1 MDGEREARAADL
13 PLVTA
18 PAAVKHVSA
27 ITGLALV
34 TVLAFLPVLRN
45 DFVNWDDPAVILH
58 NQQLAA
64 SHVVGWAFTT
74 TLIGHYQPLAWLAW
88 SAIKIL
94 FGLNAQA
101 FHAISLFGH
110 LVNGILIYMVAWRLT
125 TLAGLDPRTRR
136 IAAVVAALAF
146 AVHPVRVEAVAWASA
161 FPYVLSLAPL
171 LLAFLLYLDHG
182 SSKEPSRSAAWL
194 SLAIGLYAVSLLARA
209 GAIGFPLVLLA
220 VDVYPLRRRINGRV
234 LLEKL
239 PFIVVAVTAAVIES
253 GAREIAPLQDVSIGA
268 RLTMAA
274 TSPFIYLGRTV
285 FPVRLSPMDAVPIS
299 PTLDWVRL
307 GLGVTGLAAIAS
319 VVWRLRR
326 RWPALAVV
334 LIAYV
339 VFLAPVMGLTPSGL
353 QATADRYMYLA
364 GVVVSLLVGIAVAR
378 VWPRNRFAIVSPFA
392 AVTVIGMLSGLT
404 WNQTR
409 WWHDSITLWTRAA
422 DLDPRNDIATYNL
435 AIALAEAGREDEAMG
450 RYEQT
455 RRIVPDQPLARK
467 NLSALQARRAEREGD
482 RLVDAGHPDE
492 AEQEY
497 SRALALDST
506 RLHARAARGI
516 LLTRLGKAA
525 EAAADLRAVYD
536 ADVQDAPV
544 INALAFALIET
555 GRPAEAATVLK
566 GGVRR
571 YPDDVNLA
579 HNLARLLAT
588 APDPRVRD
596 ASLALQLALRVRDR
610 TGGGDPRALDTLAAA
625 YAAAGKVDLARDI
638 VTQALARAR
647 QLGDA
652 DLAAAIAA
660 HARQFTSRK

>member
-1 MDGEREARAADL
+1 MTRARAAHP
-13 PLVTA
+13 PLVASGAT
-18 PAAVKHVSA
+18 VKHVSA
-27 ITGLALV
+27 IAGLVLV
-34 TVLAFLPVLRN
+34 TVLAFLPVLGN

-64 SHVVGWAFTT
+64 PHVVAWAFTT

-88 SAIKIL
+88 SAMKSL
-94 FGLNAQA
+94 FGLNARA

-125 TLAGLDPRTRR
+125 ALAGLDGRTGRVA
-136 IAAVVAALAF
+136 AAVTAVAF

-171 LLAFLLYLDHG
+171 LLAFLLYLEHG
-182 SSKEPSRSAAWL
+182 SCTAPSRSAGWL
-194 SLAIGLYAVSLLARA
+194 SLAIGAYSVSLLARA
-209 GAIGFPLVLLA
+209 SAIGFPLVLLA

-239 PFIVVAVTAAVIES
+239 PIILIALAAAVTES
-253 GAREIAPLQDVSIGA
+253 HAREVASLQDVGIGA

-299 PTLDWVRL
+299 PTLDWVQL
-307 GLGVTGLAAIAS
+307 GLGVAGLAAIAS

-334 LIAYV
+334 SIAYV

-364 GVVVSLLVGIAVAR
+364 GVAVSLLVGIAVAR
-378 VWPRNRFAIVSPFA
+378 VWPRNRFAMVSLLA
-392 AVTVIGMLSGLT
+392 AVAVIGTLSGLT
-404 WNQTR
+404 WSQTR
-409 WWHDSITLWTRAA
+409 WWRDSIALWTRAA

-435 AIALAEAGREDEAMG
+435 AIALAEAGREDEATG

-455 RRIVPDQPLARK
+455 LRIVPDHTLARQH
-467 NLSALQARRAEREGD
+467 LIGLQAAQAEHEGD
-482 RLVDAGHPDE
+482 RLAGAGRLVE
-492 AEQEY
+492 AEQTY
-497 SRALALDST
+497 ARALILDGK
-506 RLHARAARGI
+506 RLHARAAHGI
-516 LLTRLGKAA
+516 VLMRLGRAT
-525 EAAADLRAVYD
+525 EATADLSAAYD
-536 ADVQDAPV
+536 ADVRDATV
-544 INALAFALIET
+544 CNALAFALTET
-555 GRPAEAATVLK
+555 GRAADAVTVLK
-566 GGVRR
+566 QAVDR
-571 YPDDVNLA
+571 YPDDVNLT

-625 YAAAGKVDLARDI
+625 YAAAGRVDLARDT
-638 VTQALARAR
+638 VSQALARAQ

-652 DLAAAIAA
+652 DLVATIAA
-660 HARQFTSRK
+660 HARQFTKRAR